1 MVGLVGSDIITAE
14 SNDSLTFVGSL
25 LGGSG
30 GMDISE
36 AFPALFVVGVCRR
49 VEVGDSTGPSFRF
62 LAEMSSGLMLLMDGR

>member
-14 SNDSLTFVGSL
+14 SKDSLTFVGSL

-49 VEVGDSTGPSFRF
+49 VEVGDGPSFCF